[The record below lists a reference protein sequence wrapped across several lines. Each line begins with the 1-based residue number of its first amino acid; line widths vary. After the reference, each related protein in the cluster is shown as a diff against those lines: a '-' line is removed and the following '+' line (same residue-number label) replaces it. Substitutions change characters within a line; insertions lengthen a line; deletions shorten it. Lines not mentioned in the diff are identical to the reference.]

1 MIKSDR
7 VINASLFLIASLLS
21 GAGWAAD
28 RVNLTTPI
36 SGVVKEVYVN
46 VGQRV
51 KKGDK
56 LVALDD
62 TILKARVME
71 AEAGLARVQKESEDA
86 DREFK
91 RAEELYDRGVS
102 STTEFD
108 TAKLRHA
115 RATANAKEAEARL
128 IIAQKN
134 LEYSVLKAPFDGVVR
149 AREAEPGMYV
159 PAQLNP
165 PTLIVLGKI
174 R

>member
-1 MIKSDR
+1 MIR
-7 VINASLFLIASLLS
+7 TARMFRASIFMLVLPLA

-28 RVNLTTPI
+28 RVQLTTPV
-36 SGVVKEVYVN
+36 SGVVKEVYVQ

-56 LVALDD
+56 LLALED
-62 TILKARVME
+62 TRFKARVME
-71 AEAGLARVQKESEDA
+71 AEASLIRTKQEVEDA
-86 DREFK
+86 DRELS
-91 RAEELYDRGVS
+91 RAQDLYDRGVS
-102 STTEFD
+102 SMTEFD
-108 TAKLRHA
+108 AAKLKHA
-115 RATANAKEAEARL
+115 RATATAQEAEARV

-134 LEYSVLKAPFDGVVR
+134 LEDSVLKAPFDGVVK

-159 PAQLNP
+159 SAQLNP